1 MSADLIGKLAAM
13 GCAFI
18 WAFAVILFKR
28 SGESMSPLTLNV
40 YKSTIA
46 GIVMLPIWYLMDP
59 RMIPDTV
66 TAGELGLL
74 ALSGLI
80 GITIADSL
88 FFVCLNLLGAGT
100 YAILDCVYS
109 PSMIF
114 MSWLLLGESLT
125 PYHLVGST
133 LVISGILLVAAD
145 QGIFKHNSLRT
156 WILGSLA
163 GISAVLLMVFSIVF
177 VKPIIDRN
185 SAIMI
190 VECRM
195 LPAVIGLHGI
205 ALFQKNRKTI
215 YRTMTTRRAF
225 RLAMPGAL
233 LGNVLA
239 MLLWVTAF
247 KFTDM
252 GSASILNQTSVI
264 FVVILAAIFL
274 KENLDG
280 RRIIATLLGFAGSA
294 IVLSGCL

>member
-1 MSADLIGKLAAM
+1 MTQDLIGKTAAL

-28 SGESMSPLTLNV
+28 SGESMPPLTLNV

-46 GIVMLPIWYLMDP
+46 GIVMIPLWYLSDP
-59 RMIPDTV
+59 QLIPASV
-66 TAGELGLL
+66 TRNELLLL
-74 ALSGLI
+74 AVSGII

-88 FFVCLNLLGAGT
+88 FFVCLNMLGAGT
-100 YAILDCVYS
+100 YAILDCIYS

-114 MSWLLLGESLT
+114 LSWLLLGESLT
-125 PYHLVGST
+125 PSHFLGSG
-133 LVISGILLVAAD
+133 LVITGILLVTSD
-145 QGIFKHNSLRT
+145 QGIYKHRSLRT

-195 LPAVIGLHGI
+195 LPAVAGLHVM
-205 ALFQKNRKTI
+205 ALFNRKRRTI
-215 YRTMTTRRAF
+215 YRTMMTRRAF
-225 RLAMPGAL
+225 HLAMPGAL
-233 LGNVLA
+233 LGNVLS
-239 MLLWVTAF
+239 MLLWVAAF
-247 KFTDM
+247 KYTDM

-264 FVVILAAIFL
+264 FVVVLAAIFL
-274 KENLDG
+274 KESLDG
-280 RRIIATLLGFAGSA
+280 RRITATLLGFIGSA
-294 IVLSGCL
+294 IILSGCI